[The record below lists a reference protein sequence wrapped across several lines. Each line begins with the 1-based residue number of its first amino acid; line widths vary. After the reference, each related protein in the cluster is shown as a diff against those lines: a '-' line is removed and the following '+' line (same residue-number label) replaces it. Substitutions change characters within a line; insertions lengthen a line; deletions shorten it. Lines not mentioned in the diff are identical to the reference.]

1 MSGRTIRSAG
11 DRAILIDLDGHA
23 EVAAVTLALTEDP
36 IDGVLEVLPAAQTVM
51 VQIDPDRLDRL
62 TLRDRIDEAQ
72 PDSTAKQAGDLV
84 EIDVLYDGE
93 DLAEVADLAGIS
105 AAEVIERHSR
115 AVYTAAFA
123 GFAPGFVYL
132 VDGDP
137 LLNVPRR
144 ATPRTRIPAGA
155 VAIAGEFSGVY
166 PRSSPGGWQLL
177 GRTSRPMWDVDRER
191 PALVRPGDRV
201 RFRPVDCLVENGES
215 PSAASV
221 VTAGLLVEE
230 TRFPI
235 LVQDRGRPG
244 LAASGVGS
252 AGAMD
257 RVAARLANDL
267 VGNSPDAAVLE
278 VLAGGVRLAAVDR
291 VVVAVTGAPVAVT
304 VERASGRLRSFHDQR
319 PIGLDAGD
327 SLEIGSPVGG
337 LRNVIAVQ
345 GGVDVPSV
353 LGSRSYD
360 SLAGLGPAPLI
371 TGAAV
376 PVGGAPAGFVG
387 ASVPWLRL
395 PAAVRTVGVRLGPR
409 DDWFLPEAIELL
421 ENATW
426 TISDQTDRVG
436 ARLLG
441 PELPRARGGELPSEG
456 VATGSIQVPSS
467 GVPLVFLAD
476 HPVTGGYP
484 VIAVV
489 RDEELDSLAQ
499 APPGT
504 RIRFRVS

>member
-11 DRAILIDLDGHA
+11 DRAVLIDAGDHD
-23 EVAAVTLALTEDP
+23 EVAAVARALSERP
-36 IDGVLEVLPAAQTVM
+36 IDGVLEVLPAARTVL
-51 VQIDPDRLDRL
+51 VRIDPTRIDPS
-62 TLRDRIDEAQ
+62 TLRDVVDAARPDPTEA
-72 PDSTAKQAGDLV
+72 AAGDLV
-84 EIDVLYDGE
+84 EIEVLYDGE
-93 DLAEVADLAGIS
+93 DVAEVAELAGIS
-105 AAEVIERHSR
+105 PQEVIDRHSG
-115 AVYTAAFA
+115 AVYAAAFA

-132 VDGDP
+132 VGGDP

-144 ATPRTRIPAGA
+144 ATPRTRIPAGS

-166 PRSSPGGWQLL
+166 PRSSPGGWQLI
-177 GRTSRPMWDVDRER
+177 GRTSARMWDVDRER

-201 RFRPVDCLVENGES
+201 RFVPVEALTDTGEAPVDVVPAPGPLV
-215 PSAASV
+215 
-221 VTAGLLVEE
+221 VEQ

-252 AGAMD
+252 AGVMD

-267 VGNSPDAAVLE
+267 VGNPSDAAVLE
-278 VLAGGVRLAAVDR
+278 VLAGGVRLAATER
-291 VVVAVTGAPVAVT
+291 AVVAVTGAPVEIV
-304 VERASGRLRSFHDQR
+304 VERASGRIREVHDQR

-327 SLEIGSPVGG
+327 ALEIGSPVGG
-337 LRNVIAVQ
+337 LRNVIGVR
-345 GGVDVPSV
+345 GGVDVPEV
-353 LGSRSYD
+353 LGSRSFD
-360 SLAGLGPAPLI
+360 SLAGLGPAPLLAGATI
-371 TGAAV
+371 PVGDGPTGI
-376 PVGGAPAGFVG
+376 VGGAVVWSAP
-387 ASVPWLRL
+387 PPTEL
-395 PAAVRTVGVRLGPR
+395 TVAVRLGPR
-409 DDWFLPEAIELL
+409 DSWFEPEAIELL
-421 ENATW
+421 DSAAW

-436 ARLLG
+436 ARLVG
-441 PELPRARGGELPSEG
+441 PALPRARTGELPSEG

-467 GVPLVFLAD
+467 GVPLIFLAD

-504 RIRFRVS
+504 RIRFTVS